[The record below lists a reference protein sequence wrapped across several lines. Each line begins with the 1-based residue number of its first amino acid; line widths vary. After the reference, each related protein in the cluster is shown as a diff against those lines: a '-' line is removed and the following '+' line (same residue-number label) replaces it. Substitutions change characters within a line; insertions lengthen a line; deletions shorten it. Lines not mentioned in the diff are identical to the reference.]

1 MDTPQEKPKL
11 PESPTRLWISF
22 ASMGITVLV
31 FLGLETFP
39 QLSIMQITLGCILA
53 LAVSVVSLEMLF
65 LRSYRRPSTGL
76 DFGLVR
82 KRNWGDIGIRLVGL
96 YGTVLLMAAAY
107 WLLEEYYQPKYIFY
121 FKMLAYAVPPFC
133 VGAAAYFIW
142 LDRYLVDSHD
152 SYWHMGSWL
161 MGRWTRADGGVVRQ
175 HVLAWL
181 VKGFFLPLM
190 FLGLAG
196 QVKYFLESDINLA
209 QPEQWYLVGHHLV
222 FGTDLLFSAT
232 GYLFT
237 VRLFDSHVR
246 STEPTLLGWAVALF
260 CYEPFFDFFSG
271 RYLPY
276 DNDVYWS
283 MWLKDSPGLYAAWGG
298 IILGLYVIYVV
309 ATLCFGIRFSNLT
322 HRGILTQGPY
332 RYCKHP
338 AYVSKNMAWW
348 LATIPFLSGDTPVQ
362 SLRFCLMLVCINA
375 IYFLR
380 ARTEERHL
388 SRDPVYVQYALAM
401 NERSIFAGLGRLF
414 PGLRY
419 QALQA
424 GPRP

>member
-1 MDTPQEKPKL
+1 
-11 PESPTRLWISF
+11 
-22 ASMGITVLV
+22 
-31 FLGLETFP
+31 
-39 QLSIMQITLGCILA
+39 
-53 LAVSVVSLEMLF
+53 
-65 LRSYRRPSTGL
+65 
-76 DFGLVR
+76 
-82 KRNWGDIGIRLVGL
+82 
-96 YGTVLLMAAAY
+96 
-107 WLLEEYYQPKYIFY
+107 
-121 FKMLAYAVPPFC
+121 
-133 VGAAAYFIW
+133 
-142 LDRYLVDSHD
+142 
-152 SYWHMGSWL
+152 
-161 MGRWTRADGGVVRQ
+161 
-175 HVLAWL
+175 
-181 VKGFFLPLM
+181 M
-190 FLGLAG
+190 FLGLAS
-196 QVKYFLESDINLA
+196 QVKYFLENDINLA
-209 QPEQWYLVGHHLV
+209 HPEQWYLVGHHFI
-222 FGTDLLFSAT
+222 FGFDLLFSAT

-246 STEPTLLGWAVALF
+246 STEPTLLGWVVALF
-260 CYEPFFDFFSG
+260 CYEPFYGFFGG

-283 MWLKDSPGLYAAWGG
+283 VWLAGSSGFYAIWGG

-322 HRGILTQGPY
+322 HRGILTNGPY

-375 IYFLR
+375 IYLVR

-401 NERSIFAGLGRLF
+401 NERSVFAGLGRLF

-419 QALQA
+419 QAPQA
-424 GPRP
+424 GSKS